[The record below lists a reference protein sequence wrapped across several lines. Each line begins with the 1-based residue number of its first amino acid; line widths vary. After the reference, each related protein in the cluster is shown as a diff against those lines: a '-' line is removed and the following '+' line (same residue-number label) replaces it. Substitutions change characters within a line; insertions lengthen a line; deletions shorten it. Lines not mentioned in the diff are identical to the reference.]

1 MMLYPCGNCL
11 QPKDSTLLAISQL
24 IMNIHYIV
32 FVQFFA
38 VVIYLEKARGLLS
51 LGTYVQVCFY
61 SLMFLMVA
69 LDIKKGIN

>member
-1 MMLYPCGNCL
+1 MMLYPCSNCL
-11 QPKDSTLLAISQL
+11 QSTDSTLFAISQL

-32 FVQFFA
+32 FVQSFA

-51 LGTYVQVCFY
+51 LGKYAQVCFY